1 MAWMNRLPLHRS
13 EHYPAL
19 GGLWTRTQLRDFSSK
34 RCLDLTLAIF
44 LLVLTTPVLL
54 VCILLVRL
62 DSPGPAIFRQVRI
75 GRDFRPFRLLKLRT
89 MYEGCGGQ
97 PYALNNDPRITR
109 VGRILRRLK
118 LDELPQLF
126 NVLRG
131 DMSLVGPRPVL
142 PSLADEFREQYTLL
156 LQVRPG
162 LTDPASL
169 LYCREDQILSRCA
182 DPRSA
187 FLTVITPE
195 KLRISADYL
204 QRASLGSDLR
214 VLAQTLAA
222 VLVANPRHPLVVSSA
237 SDHPAEPPFTSD
249 RLVLSRDLALSGPSN
264 S

>member
-1 MAWMNRLPLHRS
+1 MAWIKCLPLHRS

-19 GGLWTRTQLRDFSSK
+19 GGMWARTHLRDLSPK
-34 RCLDLTLAIF
+34 RCIDLTLAAF
-44 LLVLTTPVLL
+44 LLLLTTPVLL
-54 VCILLVRL
+54 VCILLVSL
-62 DSPGPAIFRQVRI
+62 DSPGPAIFRQVRL
-75 GRDFRPFRLLKLRT
+75 GRGFRPFRLLKLRT
-89 MYEGCGGQ
+89 MYAGSEGQ
-97 PYALNNDPRITR
+97 AYALSNDPRITR
-109 VGRILRRLK
+109 VGRILRRFK

-142 PSLADEFREQYTLL
+142 PSLVDEFRERYTVL

-169 LYCREDQILSRCA
+169 LYRREDQLLSLCA
-182 DPRSA
+182 DPRRE

-195 KLRISADYL
+195 KLRISAEYS

-222 VLVANPRHPLVVSSA
+222 VLFGIPRRRPVSNPACGL
-237 SDHPAEPPFTSD
+237 PAAPHFTPEK
-249 RLVLSRDLALSGPSN
+249 LVLSHDFALSDPSE